1 MICVPYIINDNYKV
15 AQLSTTDAPRP
26 CYTVEKD
33 ARNSEVQ
40 LFSFEPKQFAF
51 DPAVGF
57 GDQHK
62 NDFSFRVVKE
72 ACSVSKDPVNHSA
85 NIIIAID
92 AQPLAID
99 EKKKQV
105 VRANQNFRTDD
116 GIIVNERTVSF
127 DYRDINAAP
136 DDILVIS
143 IQLYETVKQL
153 HYDFSV
159 NVAPKENIFDIV
171 IDFGSEAS
179 QVWIHRRYNDRGNMM
194 ELFQNIKERS
204 DLENVADSEI
214 YQFDPSSKG
223 LYRSLFFLK
232 SNITASGLHQS
243 DMTFINRKG
252 KITDILAQNV
262 ALPNMKLM
270 DHSNVPLPTFRING
284 FTVNINEKIK
294 EIRAEIL
301 KFFFNTALRRIDCT
315 YSVPVACKITFLVP
329 NTYTQAT
336 LSSVHSQLILD
347 LQQLKQQEPFNNIKG
362 DIEVST
368 FSESDASFFGWYSAG
383 DFQKSDDQKN
393 ILIVDVGKGT
403 TDFSV
408 LRITSKNGQVTVERC
423 ARSGFVGAGNVMTF
437 ALLASVI
444 RQIANEIGETNTA
457 QIYDTIHDIAY
468 HTDRALKRTLYE
480 ALEQIKCAP
489 HISGRPTLA
498 KCISE
503 VDYTNLTALSQL
515 NIERLTDILTN
526 ASAKKCFLQD
536 DDPVVIRYAKQ
547 ITDMLMREL
556 RYVYD
561 DNVPIDKLLLSG
573 RGAMSQPLANAITA
587 AFRKID
593 SKVEIVRLPPADTK
607 AGCLKGPLNR
617 SLYLDHMN
625 MSIVGWPQ
633 QKRNLA
639 MKRNKKKEEPK
650 PDDTQK
656 KEKKK
661 SQNCFGR
668 FISKYFGAG
677 AQVVAITEGAGTIV
691 STGYTQEAMA
701 NSFNRTVIP
710 SQQKVKW
717 QEAQGTEYNI
727 EEDTNL
733 FVIGNR
739 RCTANIANLAGAT
752 LGKKRMYFDGTDFL
766 LRDVNSSTRF
776 IPDPIHDDEGFLT
789 ETFFPMTELAGHV
802 NVDMPQLRSI
812 LQTCNSQTN
821 NSDDDF
827 FAATSQTPT
836 AAQPYQ
842 PADAPAAAQATS
854 STILTSTTIPDDDDF
869 AAE

>member
-15 AQLSTTDAPRP
+15 AQLSATNAPRP
-26 CYTVEKD
+26 CYTVEKE
-33 ARNSEVQ
+33 AGNSEVR
-40 LFSFEPKQFAF
+40 LFSFEPKQIAF
-51 DPAVGF
+51 DPAIGY
-57 GDQHK
+57 GDKHK
-62 NDFSFRVVKE
+62 NDYSFRVVPE
-72 ACSVSKDPVNHSA
+72 ACSVEKDPA
-85 NIIIAID
+85 NYTASIIIAIT
-92 AQPLAID
+92 AMSIITD

-105 VRANQNFRTDD
+105 VRANQIFKTDD
-116 GIIVNERTVSF
+116 GIIVKDHTVSF
-127 DYRDINAAP
+127 DYRDINS
-136 DDILVIS
+136 DHNDILIIK
-143 IQLYETVKQL
+143 IQLFEATKQL
-153 HYDFSV
+153 HYDFSI
-159 NVAPKENIFDIV
+159 NVAPKDNIFDIV

-179 QVWIHRRYNDRGNMM
+179 QAWIHRRCNDHGNMM
-194 ELFQNIKERS
+194 ALFQNIKERS
-204 DLENVADSEI
+204 DLSAANDSEI

-223 LYRSLFFLK
+223 LYRSLFFLN
-232 SNITASGLHQS
+232 SNISNAGLQQS
-243 DMTFINRKG
+243 DMTFINRQN
-252 KITDILAQNV
+252 DIKAILEENI

-270 DHSNVPLPTFRING
+270 DHSNVPLPTFKING
-284 FTVNINEKIK
+284 FTVYINEKIK

-301 KFFFNTALRRIDCT
+301 KFFFNTALRRIDST
-315 YSVPVACKITFLVP
+315 YGVPVACKITFLVP

-336 LSSVHSQLILD
+336 LSDVHAQLILD
-347 LQQLKQQEPFNNIKG
+347 LQQLKQQEAFQHIKG

-408 LRITSKNGQVTVERC
+408 LRITSKNGQVNIERC

-444 RQIANEIGETNTA
+444 RQIACEIGETNTA
-457 QIYDTIHDIAY
+457 HIYDVIHDIAY
-468 HTDRALKRTLYE
+468 HTDRARKRTLYE

-498 KCISE
+498 KCISQ
-503 VDYTNLTALSQL
+503 VDYSNLKALSL
-515 NIERLTDILTN
+515 LTIERLTDILTEAN
-526 ASAKKCFLQD
+526 NQKCYLQD
-536 DDPVVIRYAKQ
+536 DDPVVTRYAKQ

-561 DNVPIDKLLLSG
+561 DNVPIDKVLLSG
-573 RGAMSQPLANAITA
+573 RGVMSQPLANAIIA
-587 AFRKID
+587 AFREID
-593 SKVEIVRLPPADTK
+593 SKGEIVRLPPADTK

-617 SLYLDHMN
+617 SLHLDHMN

-639 MKRNKKKEEPK
+639 MKRTKKKEEPK

-661 SQNCFGR
+661 NRFGR

-677 AQVVAITEGAGTIV
+677 AQVVAITEGGGTIV

-701 NSFNRTVIP
+701 NSFNRTVSP

-739 RCTANIANLAGAT
+739 RCTANIANLAGVT

-766 LRDVNSSTRF
+766 LRDINSSIRF
-776 IPDPIHDDEGFLT
+776 IPDPNNDDEGFLT
-789 ETFFPMTELAGHV
+789 ETFFPMTELAGDA

-812 LQTCNSQTN
+812 LQECNN
-821 NSDDDF
+821 NATRGNDDDV
-827 FAATSQTPT
+827 FADTSQIPT
-836 AAQPYQ
+836 AAL
-842 PADAPAAAQATS
+842 APS
-854 STILTSTTIPDDDDF
+854 PSILTSTTIPDDDDIF